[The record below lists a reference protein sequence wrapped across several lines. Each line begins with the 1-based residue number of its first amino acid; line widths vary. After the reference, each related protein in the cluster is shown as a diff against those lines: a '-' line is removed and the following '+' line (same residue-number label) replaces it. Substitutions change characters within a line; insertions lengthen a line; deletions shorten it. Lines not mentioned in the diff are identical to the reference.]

1 MKMSRM
7 NTLRSPAAGDDTVEL
22 IHEDGGLGVEYRRR
36 QCCGGSKKRAVLI
49 ILIVSLLVV
58 GALATWTYFL
68 VRSKFEACA
77 VKCFIHQILVMFQ
90 ACVTDE
96 YLFKHGFIRRTSGHV
111 KALPAIYHVSIHDH
125 LLSRRSLPRV

>member
-1 MKMSRM
+1 MKISRM
-7 NTLRSPAAGDDTVEL
+7 NKLRSPAAGDDTVEL
-22 IHEDGGLGVEYRRR
+22 IHGDGGLGVEYRLR
-36 QCCGGSKKRAVLI
+36 QCCGGSKKRVLI
-49 ILIVSLLVV
+49 ILIVSLLVA
-58 GALATWTYFL
+58 GTLATLTYFL
-68 VRSKFEACA
+68 VRSKLEACA

-96 YLFKHGFIRRTSGHV
+96 YLLKHGFILRASGHV